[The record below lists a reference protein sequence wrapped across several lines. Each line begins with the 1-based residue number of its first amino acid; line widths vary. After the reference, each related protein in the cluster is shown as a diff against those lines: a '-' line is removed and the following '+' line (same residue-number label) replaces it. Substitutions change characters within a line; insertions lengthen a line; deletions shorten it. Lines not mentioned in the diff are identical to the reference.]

1 MGLPNISPKPCF
13 PVCGVHQGQSP
24 LAQESRPASWRGL
37 EALLTPA
44 PSGGS
49 AAQPTPASSRAANS
63 FKTRSQAQPA
73 RCQPHRT
80 NFFPSSS
87 KSSAAFSCKSQ
98 HEVSNAPGCC
108 QGKPPQGAG
117 PGSSQVHTSRRD
129 GERRFLRVSL
139 AGALPRPVIAPLT
152 HLPTAPTP
160 PVPGQSC
167 DTWPP
172 VPSVAE
178 HDGLSRS
185 STGHSQPKAGEK
197 QGGGSELH
205 TGGATVCESVRR
217 TWSLDTHC
225 ADFPGE
231 SEAANDSFLSAPS
244 PLLSFQ
250 RNPVLGQ

>member
-24 LAQESRPASWRGL
+24 LAQESRPASWRDL

-108 QGKPPQGAG
+108 QGKPPEGAG

-129 GERRFLRVSL
+129 GKRRFLRVSL
-139 AGALPRPVIAPLT
+139 AGAPPRPVIAPLN
-152 HLPTAPTP
+152 
-160 PVPGQSC
+160 
-167 DTWPP
+167 
-172 VPSVAE
+172 PSAHSTNSASARPKLRHVA
-178 HDGLSRS
+178 SRAQRGRARW
-185 STGHSQPKAGEK
+185 TFQ
-197 QGGGSELH
+197 ELH
-205 TGGATVCESVRR
+205 RVLAAQGRR
-217 TWSLDTHC
+217 
-225 ADFPGE
+225 
-231 SEAANDSFLSAPS
+231 EARRRF
-244 PLLSFQ
+244 
-250 RNPVLGQ
+250 